1 MKETEE
7 LYLLRFRYGRTAEM
21 FIAYKTFL
29 HRQVAIGD
37 KSYCH
42 DEEVVRQ
49 VTHTLL
55 LTFYSF
61 IYSLFD
67 KSGTDFVRTTEP
79 YLNVL
84 TADGKKVRDELI
96 EVWTKNEKAISKL
109 RHNIGFHGGVKIKS
123 HEVGYSAL
131 GEIHP
136 QVVEF
141 IMNHLALFFMEMDV
155 IIPPREDYN
164 FHVSPEMR
172 KFIFDRAEKFKKQI
186 NDPAFPQMIESMKK
200 LYSDQIPTDD
210 NAIE

>member
-7 LYLLRFRYGRTAEM
+7 MYLLRFRYGRAAEM

-29 HRQVAIGD
+29 HRQVITGD
-37 KSYCH
+37 KSYCPN
-42 DEEVVRQ
+42 EEVVIQ

-61 IYSLFD
+61 IYSMFD
-67 KSGTDFVRTTEP
+67 KSGTDFISTTEP
-79 YLNVL
+79 YVNVL
-84 TADGKKVRDELI
+84 TDAGKEVRKELI

-131 GEIHP
+131 SDIHP

-141 IMNHLALFFMEMDV
+141 IMNHLAIFFMEMDV
-155 IIPPREDYN
+155 ILPPREDYN
-164 FHVSPEMR
+164 FHVSPEQK
-172 KFIFDRAEKFKKQI
+172 KFFFDRAEKFKKQI
-186 NDPAFPQMIESMKK
+186 NDPAFSRMMESMKK
-200 LYSDQIPTDD
+200 LYSDKNLMDD
-210 NAIE
+210 NSHR